1 MSNPTTPFS
10 WQMPTATDLVTDLPA
25 DFEVFGQA
33 VATSMADL
41 LGGTTGQILAK
52 NSNTDMDFVW
62 VANDVGDITAVT
74 AGTGISGGG
83 TSGAVTITNS
93 MATTIDAKG
102 DLIAGTGADAFSRLA
117 VGANNL
123 VVMAD
128 STAATGLKYGG
139 SRIAYTPTWGVAS
152 GTAPTLGNGS
162 LTGTYVRIGD
172 LIYFTVK
179 LVVGSTSTIGS
190 GAYTFT
196 LPVATLGAEIALTGN
211 CAALDAGVAW
221 YRGYTPN
228 TVENGYLDKFVMVN
242 ASGSLIQNNAPF
254 TFGTNDQILVW
265 GVYSV

>member
-1 MSNPTTPFS
+1 
-10 WQMPTATDLVTDLPA
+10 MPQPTDLVTDLPA

-33 VATSMADL
+33 VDTSLADL
-41 LGGTTGQILAK
+41 KGGTTGQVLAK

-62 VANDVGDITAVT
+62 SSPNPGDITAVT

-83 TSGAVTITNS
+83 TSGDVTITNS
-93 MATTIDAKG
+93 MATAIDAKG

-139 SRIAYTPTWGVAS
+139 ARIAYTPTWGVAS

-196 LPVATLGAEIALTGN
+196 LPVATLGAEIAMTGN
-211 CAALDAGVAW
+211 CAALDAGVSW

-228 TVENGYLDKFVMVN
+228 TVENGYLDKFVMIN
-242 ASGSLIQNNAPF
+242 ASGNLIQNSAPF
-254 TFGTNDQILVW
+254 TFAANDQILVW